1 MYLPTYFINV
11 KVNLTIIPKSTQ
23 DQSQLQRRRSYTIHT
38 SDTRNTKHFI
48 RTASK
53 MATRRIISSE
63 KTILDKDDDDL
74 QSSSQPGG
82 QSSTAP
88 AVPMDVILK
97 LLAFT
102 LAMIVIPI
110 GSYFV
115 TVNTIFR
122 GNSTYAGALAAIL
135 ANVVLVGYVVVA
147 MNEDQS
153 DVLEAEKKQKL
164 KARQGKAE

>member
-1 MYLPTYFINV
+1 M
-11 KVNLTIIPKSTQ
+11 S
-23 DQSQLQRRRSYTIHT
+23 
-38 SDTRNTKHFI
+38 
-48 RTASK
+48 
-53 MATRRIISSE
+53 

-74 QSSSQPGG
+74 QSSSQPAG

-88 AVPMDVILK
+88 AVPMDVIIK

-110 GSYFV
+110 GSYFL

-153 DVLEAEKKQKL
+153 DILEAEKKQKL